1 MAGSALIIPPSS
13 VNNIQDYFK
22 NLYKVEYNGDGKNKK
37 HEKNGKKEKDNI
49 EGINLKFIN
58 EENKR
63 VMESKLN
70 EIKNK
75 KLCEESVE
83 EIHYYYVNMIQE
95 GKIFEKKLI
104 KK

>member
-1 MAGSALIIPPSS
+1 
-13 VNNIQDYFK
+13 
-22 NLYKVEYNGDGKNKK
+22 
-37 HEKNGKKEKDNI
+37 
-49 EGINLKFIN
+49 
-58 EENKR
+58 
-63 VMESKLN
+63 MESKLN